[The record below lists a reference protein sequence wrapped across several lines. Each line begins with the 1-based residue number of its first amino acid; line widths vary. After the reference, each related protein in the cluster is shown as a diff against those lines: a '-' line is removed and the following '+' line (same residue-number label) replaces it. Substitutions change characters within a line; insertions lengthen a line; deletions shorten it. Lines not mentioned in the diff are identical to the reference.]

1 MKKQIPI
8 LICVALLA
16 ALPSC
21 NRDQAVETAED
32 SVYEVTSEEEA
43 VSISIPETGGFSDY
57 GSILALYRKTV
68 QSVSFVNTNPE
79 AAIRELQIQNEAE
92 RELFQTLYA
101 AAAHGFPRRE
111 DTANCGYAVKDL
123 NGDGVREL
131 IWLAREGQVL
141 AVFSRANGEP
151 VCLGVYG
158 DRRNSCRI
166 DPDGYLHEFGSSG
179 ADNSVYR
186 VCRIAAGGASL
197 EVMEEFGT
205 DGHQW
210 VDGVAVTKYYQ
221 TVNGARTSITE
232 AAYRGLF
239 DRYAISAFPKEG
251 EGTDDGIGFIPLF
264 AEAEGMAEISREEAV
279 QIASEYWNIRPGD
292 KDPDTGFQY
301 ALIPVENQTENPDV
315 YVIMLK
321 WLVEG
326 THYSTV
332 DEIWI
337 HKQTGEALLPS
348 RMRSLYVTQFEWVL
362 ANKLALYVGDT
373 GETAYIRDWRT
384 PCLDTPLSEI
394 WASIRY
400 AYLDMDGDGIHEC
413 VLDCGIDLLVLR
425 GYEGKVY
432 LYEYPFTHMTRL
444 YEDGSFAFVQ
454 RHNDAYGRARL
465 TFDGL
470 RNEIREIYRVERD
483 DTPDEVY
490 VLEGRQVTR
499 AEMEAFIA
507 KEQLVTVDWSSA
519 VEFWQDGK

>member
-21 NRDQAVETAED
+21 DRGQAAETAED

-68 QSVSFVNTNPE
+68 QSVPFMNTNPE

-111 DTANCGYAVKDL
+111 DAANCGYAVKDL

-131 IWLAREGQVL
+131 IWLARDGQVL
-141 AVFSRANGEP
+141 AVFSSENGET

-186 VCRIAAGGASL
+186 VCRVATGGASL

-264 AEAEGMAEISREEAV
+264 AEAEGMTEISREEAV

-292 KDPDTGFQY
+292 KDPDNGFQY
-301 ALIPVENQTENPDV
+301 ALIPVENQTENPHV
-315 YVIMLK
+315 HVIMLK

-332 DEIWI
+332 DEIWVDRI
-337 HKQTGEALLPS
+337 TGEIVQPNWY
-348 RMRSLYVTQFEWVL
+348 RTLYGTLFEW
-362 ANKLALYVGDT
+362 ALSNQYALHIGDT
-373 GETAYIRDWRT
+373 GEMAYLKDIRT
-384 PCLDTPLSEI
+384 PYLGIPLTEMWEDIS
-394 WASIRY
+394 Y
-400 AYLDMDGDGIHEC
+400 AYLDMDGDGIEEC
-413 VLDCGIDLLVLR
+413 VLFCGVDILILR
-425 GYEGKVY
+425 GHEGRGY
-432 LYEYPFTHMTRL
+432 LYAFPFNHMNTL
-444 YEDGSFAFVQ
+444 YADGSFSWSD
-454 RHNDAYGRARL
+454 NGAYGQSRL
-465 TFDGL
+465 TFDGINA
-470 RNEIREIYRVERD
+470 RIRELWRVKGD
-483 DTPDEVY
+483 GTPDAVY
-490 VLEGRQVTR
+490 FVEGQQVTKT
-499 AEMEAFIA
+499 ELDAFVA
-507 KEQLVTVDWSSA
+507 ACPAAPLEWTPMDVPLLT
-519 VEFWQDGK
+519 DGK